1 MNIFAF
7 IFIAGFIAKC
17 ILVLVKLLIY
27 KLSLPNDTQLSALAI
42 NSTHVD
48 NNKVTN
54 TELKIETVSNSLK
67 PLGKQI
73 YMCAA
78 S

>member
-7 IFIAGFIAKC
+7 IFITGFITKC
-17 ILVLVKLLIY
+17 MLILVKLLIY
-27 KLSLPNDTQLSALAI
+27 KLSLPNDTKSSALAI
-42 NSTHVD
+42 KSTHVD

-73 YMCAA
+73 YMRAA